1 MAAQPKKRPTKGRA
15 IQHPKQRRPAMRS
28 RSLLAVAAAGLVL
41 LAAGVGLV
49 LLKGGSDGPAG
60 ASEGLP
66 ATSDYHSL
74 LVGPD
79 DPQRLL
85 LGTHQG
91 LYGSSDG
98 GRTWTFAQLSGQ
110 DAMNLARPTSSS
122 VWAAGHGVLAKSTDG
137 GATWSDVRPDGL
149 PGLDVHGF
157 AADPENPRLL
167 YAAIAGKGLYRSD
180 DDGLSFSVVSTD
192 VGPDVMALAVTPD
205 DRILAGDMRQG
216 LMESRDGGKTW
227 TLRLRAALMGIAVN
241 PSDPK
246 RVLATGPG
254 ISLSR
259 DGGRTWKPVLDLPD
273 GAGPVAWAPS
283 NAKVAYVVGFD
294 RTLYRTA
301 DGGATWSEVAG
312 GGGG

>member
-1 MAAQPKKRPTKGRA
+1 MTAQTKKRPAKGRT
-15 IQHPKQRRPAMRS
+15 IQHPTPQRQTIRS
-28 RSLLAVAAAGLVL
+28 RFLLSVAAAGLVL
-41 LAAGVGLV
+41 LAAVAGLV
-49 LLKGGSDGPAG
+49 LLQGRSDGPAG

-74 LVGPD
+74 LVSPD

-91 LYGSSDG
+91 LYSSSDG
-98 GRTWTFAQLSGQ
+98 GRTWTFAQLQGQ
-110 DAMNLARPTSSS
+110 DAMNLARPTSSTI
-122 VWAAGHGVLAKSTDG
+122 WAAGHEVLAKSTDG

-157 AADPENPRLL
+157 AADPQSPRLL
-167 YAAIAGKGLYRSD
+167 YAAIAGKGLYRSG
-180 DDGLSFSVVSTD
+180 DGGQSFSVVSTD

-216 LMESRDGGKTW
+216 LLESRDGGRTW

-254 ISLSR
+254 IALSR
-259 DGGRTWKPVLDLPD
+259 DGGRTWKPVLDVPD

-283 NAKVAYVVGFD
+283 AASVAYAVGFD

-301 DGGATWSEVAG
+301 DGGTTWSEVAAG
-312 GGGG
+312 KVG

>member
-1 MAAQPKKRPTKGRA
+1 MTSQTTKRPTKGRA
-15 IQHPKQRRPAMRS
+15 ARQPTQRRPAARN
-28 RSLLAVAAAGLVL
+28 RRLLAAAAAGLVL
-41 LAAGVGLV
+41 LAAAAGFA
-49 LLKGGSDGPAG
+49 LLRGGGGKPAG
-60 ASEGLP
+60 PSGGLP

-74 LVGPD
+74 LVSPD

-91 LYGSSDG
+91 LYGSGDG
-98 GRTWTFAQLSGQ
+98 GRTWTFAELSGR
-110 DAMNLARPTSSS
+110 DVMSLARPASSTI
-122 VWAAGHGVLAKSTDG
+122 WAAGHEVLAQSTDG

-167 YAAIAGKGLYRSD
+167 YAAIAGRGLYRSD
-180 DDGLSFSVVSTD
+180 DGGQSFFAVSTD

-205 DRILAGDMRQG
+205 GRILAGDMRQG

-227 TLRLRAALMGIAVN
+227 TPRLRAALMGIAVN
-241 PSDPK
+241 PSDPE

-254 ISLSR
+254 IALSR
-259 DGGRTWKPVLDLPD
+259 DGGRTWKPVLDVPG

-283 NAKVAYVVGFD
+283 DANVAYAVGFD
-294 RTLYRTA
+294 RALYRTA
-301 DGGATWSEVAG
+301 DGGTTWSEVAAGEG
-312 GGGG
+312 G